1 MPSHVVSCCRLWRKG
16 KPSRQTFDAISRRK
30 AAKVARSVGNCVG
43 KAAPRP
49 RKPLTPGSWWPLE
62 RRRNARSRPRQS
74 GMSDEP
80 APLAGMLDLRS
91 DGVYCIPCR
100 RLLRSIGSHLK
111 KHGVHGKH
119 NRSTLQRLFG
129 LPMGTRFASRAV
141 RHSLHAAATE
151 NGAVLAIAKNRPNVW
166 EATRAASIARQRGQ
180 RSIRQQAAVYALGAG
195 VGRATLP
202 AARARHRE
210 LSRLRNHAVITCEYC
225 ALTVVIGRRA
235 PSFPWSRFC
244 SRLCETAHREAPSIY
259 QRISAAE
266 LADHQRGRLA
276 WLIADQRRRGRRTQ
290 RKVEPLR

>member
-1 MPSHVVSCCRLWRKG
+1 MLSHVVSCCRLWRKG

-141 RHSLHAAATE
+141 RH
-151 NGAVLAIAKNRPNVW
+151 
-166 EATRAASIARQRGQ
+166 
-180 RSIRQQAAVYALGAG
+180 AG

-225 ALTVVIGRRA
+225 AFTVVIGRRA

-266 LADHQRGRLA
+266 LTDHQRERLA
-276 WLIADQRRRGRRTQ
+276 WLMADQRRRGRRTQ